1 MKLLIYGKGSYSK
14 LLLSLF
20 NDRLSIASKVEYIDD
35 TQKEEASI
43 EFKSISEFKYKH
55 SRESLAEYKQIVAIG
70 NHYGFERAKYSE
82 QLLKLGIN
90 QIKLW
95 HTSSLLLPD
104 TTVAKSTIIHP
115 GSIVMPYTK
124 VDEYCII
131 NTGAKIDHECYIG
144 KGCHIMGNAYIAGRV
159 LIDNFSTIGSQA
171 VVFPD
176 IKIGKNCYIG
186 AGSVVRTN
194 IPDNSIY
201 AGNPAKFI
209 KHSRMLTYE

>member
-20 NDRLSIASKVEYIDD
+20 NDKLSMASEIEYIDN
-35 TQKEEASI
+35 TQKKETSI
-43 EFKSISEFKYKH
+43 DFESITEFKYKN
-55 SRESLAEYKQIVAIG
+55 SRKSLEEYKQIVAVG

-82 QLLKLGIN
+82 QLLKLGIS

-95 HTSSLLLPD
+95 HTSSLVLPD
-104 TTVAKSTIIHP
+104 TSIAKSTIIHP
-115 GSIVMPYTK
+115 GAIIMPYTK

-159 LIDNFSTIGSQA
+159 LIDSFSTIGSQA

-176 IKIGKNCYIG
+176 IRIGKNCYIG
-186 AGSVVRTN
+186 AGSVVRNN

-209 KHSRMLTYE
+209 KLSRTLIYE